1 MYTTGD
7 WSGAYALGVR
17 ILAHPDV
24 QRVGESAL
32 LFDAPSVGS
41 VQLSRQE
48 PVFFS
53 RSGSVAGPLGS
64 LRVSRR
70 PVHLHKDGDGGIRI
84 MAEDAGGYLLVDE
97 APLRDVLTLTP
108 ARLSSGVLL
117 RLGKHVL
124 LWLGWL
130 ATGPASGL
138 FPGLLGDSRAMTDLR
153 DEISRV
159 SDLGVSV
166 LLRGESGVGK
176 ETVARAIHGAGPRAS
191 GPFVSLNAG
200 SVVPATASLELWGDG
215 SSSEGGTLGR
225 ANGGTL
231 FLDELPSAHPDVQSL
246 LARVLDGAGA
256 PFVSSASPSPS
267 VRVIAASEDDSST
280 SNATARIRTVLL
292 RRFEYELTVPP
303 LRARRGDIAELFTA
317 FVRAEMEQLG
327 ELEQLTRA
335 SRGDDASAWIPASL
349 VATMVLRDWPGNLR
363 ELRNAARRFAVFNRG
378 RSRSSV
384 PGDFLAGG
392 NGDSEPPA
400 RGLPGRK
407 VSVADLTDDQISESL
422 RRNSYVVDATAE
434 DLGVSRSWLH
444 THLNES
450 PAFRK
455 AKDLT
460 EQEIQSAMAEHGGD
474 LTAAALGLQ
483 VSRRGLQLQ
492 MSRFGMRTAT

>member
-1 MYTTGD
+1 MHTTGD

-48 PVFFS
+48 PVFCA
-53 RSGSVAGPLGS
+53 SGGRASGPLES

-70 PVHLHKDGDGGIRI
+70 PVHLQKDGDGGVRI
-84 MAEDAGGYLLVDE
+84 MAEDAAGYLLVDE
-97 APLRDVLTLTP
+97 APLRDVQTLPP
-108 ARLSSGVLL
+108 ARLANGVLL

-130 ATGPASGL
+130 PTAPASTP
-138 FPGLLGDSRAMTDLR
+138 FPELLGHSRAMTDLR

-176 ETVARAIHGAGPRAS
+176 ETVARAIHKAGPRAA
-191 GPFVSLNAG
+191 GPFVAVNAG
-200 SVVPATASLELWGDG
+200 SILPATASLELWGDG
-215 SSSEGGTLGR
+215 SASEGGIVGR
-225 ANGGTL
+225 ADGGTL
-231 FLDELPSAHPDVQSL
+231 FLDELSSAHPDVQSL

-256 PFVSSASPSPS
+256 PFASAATSTPS
-267 VRVIAASEDDSST
+267 VRVIAASEDDPASS
-280 SNATARIRTVLL
+280 NGTARIRTVLL

-303 LRARRGDIAELFTA
+303 LRARRGDIAELFMA
-317 FVRAEMEQLG
+317 FTRAEMEQLG
-327 ELEQLTRA
+327 DLEQLARA
-335 SRGDDASAWIPASL
+335 SRGDDTSAWIPASL
-349 VATMVLRDWPGNLR
+349 VATLVLRDWAGNLR

-384 PGDFLAGG
+384 PGDFLGHG
-392 NGDSEPPA
+392 NSDSELPP
-400 RGLPGRK
+400 RNLPERK
-407 VSVADLTDDQISESL
+407 VSVADLTDEHISESL

-460 EQEIQSAMAEHGGD
+460 EQEIQGALAEHGGD
-474 LTAAALGLQ
+474 LTAAALGLR

-492 MSRFGMRTAT
+492 MSRFGMRSTG